1 MQFCSGCGK
10 SIERRIPDGEDRER
24 HVCSACGVVHYQN
37 PKMVVGCLVEHGGRI
52 LLCKRAIEP
61 RRGYWTVP
69 AGFLELGESAMHGAM
84 RETREEAR
92 AEVRILAPY
101 AHFDVPHIGQAY
113 IIYRAAL
120 EHERFAPGPE
130 SLEVELVHPQRDPL
144 ERAGVPGGALR
155 ARVARA
161 RPRLG
166 RFRTHHASLMREQG
180 RYELRDH
187 LAHWL
192 ADCEASPRACA
203 AIACASALPRA

>member
-52 LLCKRAIEP
+52 LLCKRAIQP

-130 SLEVELVHPQRDPL
+130 SLQVELVHPSAIPWSELAFPVVRYAL
-144 ERAGVPGGALR
+144 ELLVHDLEQ
-155 ARVARA
+155 
-161 RPRLG
+161 G
-166 RFRTHHASLMREQG
+166 RFRTHHASLIREQG

-187 LAHWL
+187 LAHFL
-192 ADCEASPRACA
+192 AE
-203 AIACASALPRA
+203 